1 MEESDRLCLHRLVWD
16 NAAAE
21 LAKQLGAAGAGK
33 QLQQLELETRDPHG
47 RTALMLAVS
56 LGRVECAR
64 ALVAAGADVNTECEV
79 RGGNK
84 QQFSCLASSDD
95 SLAHVT

>member
-21 LAKQLGAAGAGK
+21 LAEQLGK

-79 RGGNK
+79 RGGNN
-84 QQFSCLASSDD
+84 QQSSCLVSS
-95 SLAHVT
+95 

>member
-33 QLQQLELETRDPHG
+33 QLELETRDPHG

-79 RGGNK
+79 RGGDK
-84 QQFSCLASSDD
+84 QQSSCLVSSDD